1 MTLFVFL
8 RWLLNVVKPLEKN
21 EKNLV
26 IIGLALSTLA
36 ALAFGFYQK
45 QQADKLE
52 ALGIENE
59 QKARDILLR
68 AQEAEVNA
76 MRMRELERLHAV
88 QLQKAYDS
96 MQRLRSAAEAKLAK
110 SRAK

>member
-1 MTLFVFL
+1 M
-8 RWLLNVVKPLEKN
+8 K
-21 EKNLV
+21 KNLV

-76 MRMRELERLHAV
+76 MHMRELERLHAV
-88 QLQKAYDS
+88 QLQKAYDR

>member
-1 MTLFVFL
+1 M
-8 RWLLNVVKPLEKN
+8 
-21 EKNLV
+21 

-68 AQEAEVNA
+68 AHEAEVNA
-76 MRMRELERLHAV
+76 MRIRELERLHAA
-88 QLQKAYDS
+88 QPQKAYDS